1 MTLPERIYTHGGIF
15 HADEMVAI
23 ATIEAF
29 SGIKLEVI
37 RVFQASAEALASSK
51 FWVLDIGGEYAPAL
65 GNFDHHHDTNSPAT
79 NILIL
84 RHVCTDLA
92 LCEVLEKNFYTAISN
107 HDRGIAMSEHGF
119 NATVRAF
126 NSLGKT
132 GDYEVFDRAYGFVLE
147 AVKAQIATARAY
159 LASKEAWN
167 NLQVRGRVAIQEEG
181 EQLTGWRDFAVVDGI
196 DYLATPNVRGGWQ
209 VISIDSNTHPIP
221 PHPSQTFRHASGFM
235 AVYGTKE
242 EAIRHAVLLTPNI
255 MLRGEA

>member
-1 MTLPERIYTHGGIF
+1 MTLPERIYTHGGAF
-15 HADEMVAI
+15 HADELVAI
-23 ATIEAF
+23 ATIEALA
-29 SGIKLEVI
+29 GIQPEVI
-37 RVFQASAEALASSK
+37 RLFQVHADALQDPK
-51 FWVLDIGGEYAPAL
+51 TWVLDIGWDYNPAL
-65 GNFDHHHDTNSPAT
+65 GNFDHHHDKESPAT
-79 NILIL
+79 NVLIL

-119 NATVRAF
+119 NSAVRAF
-126 NSLGKT
+126 NSLGQI
-132 GDYEVFDRAYGFVLE
+132 GDREVLDRAYVFVLA
-147 AVKAQIATARAY
+147 AVKAQIASARAY

-167 NLQVRGRVAIQEEG
+167 TLKVIGRVAIQEEG

-196 DYLATPNVRGGWQ
+196 DYLATTNVRGGWQ

-242 EAIRHAVLLTPNI
+242 EAIRHAVGL
-255 MLRGEA
+255 

>member
-1 MTLPERIYTHGGIF
+1 MTLPERIYTHGGAF

-23 ATIEAF
+23 ATIEVLA
-29 SGIKLEVI
+29 GIKPEII
-37 RVFQASAEALASSK
+37 RVFQVPAEALTDPK
-51 FWVLDIGGEYAPAL
+51 TWILDIGGDYNPAL
-65 GNFDHHHDTNSPAT
+65 GNFDHHHDKESPAT
-79 NILIL
+79 NDLIL

-132 GDYEVFDRAYGFVLE
+132 GDYEVFERAYNFVLE

-159 LASKEAWN
+159 LASKEAWS
-167 NLQVRGRVAIQEEG
+167 NLQVCGRVAIQEAQEP
-181 EQLTGWRDFAVVDGI
+181 LIGWRDFAEAGEI
-196 DYLATPNVRGGWQ
+196 DYLTTPNVRGGWQ

-221 PHPSQTFRHASGFM
+221 PHPSQTFRHTSGFM

-242 EAIRHAVLLTPNI
+242 EAIRHAVGL
-255 MLRGEA
+255 